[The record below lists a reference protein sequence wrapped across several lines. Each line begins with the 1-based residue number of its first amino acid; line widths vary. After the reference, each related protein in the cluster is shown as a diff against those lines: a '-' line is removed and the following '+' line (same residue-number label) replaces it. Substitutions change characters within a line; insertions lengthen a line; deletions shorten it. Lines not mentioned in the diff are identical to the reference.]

1 METTSH
7 EQLWTRNFILLLG
20 STLLLWGS
28 FYFILPTLPLYVVQ
42 RLHGNPAQ
50 VGLLSG
56 VLGVTAVIARP
67 LAGWA
72 ADRWG
77 RRPVQLLFLLLFAGV
92 VLTYSWATSITL
104 LVLIRLLHGI
114 PFGAATTAGMTV
126 ASDLVPASRR
136 GEGIGYYALAQTLS
150 MAVGP
155 VLAFHILG
163 GGQFPR
169 LFLTTSLIAFAA
181 LVLAWAIRYPPVR
194 NAKATFSWQSMI
206 EKRVGWIALTA
217 LFIALGYSGIVSFVT
232 LYGEEL
238 HVGNTGLFFS
248 LYALGMVLVR
258 PGAGR
263 AFDRRGPSTV
273 MAGGFAVLFLAY
285 LVLALWRT
293 ATGFLCAGLLY
304 GVGHGAVVPSLQAM
318 AVNMVPAVRRGAANA
333 TVFSI
338 FDIGMTVGPYLLG
351 LLAQAMGGYAAV
363 YLVAAVLLALPTL
376 LFFWRVMPGYRGVR
390 SEGCS

>member
-1 METTSH
+1 METSSRD
-7 EQLWTRNFILLLG
+7 ELWSRDFILLLG

-42 RLHGNPAQ
+42 QLHGNPAQ

-56 VLGVTAVIARP
+56 VLGITAVIARP
-67 LAGWA
+67 LSGWA

-77 RRPVQLLFLLLFAGV
+77 RRPVQLLFLLLFAVV
-92 VLTYSWATSITL
+92 VLTYNFAASVAL

-126 ASDLVPASRR
+126 AADLVPRSRR
-136 GEGIGYYALAQTLS
+136 GEGIGYYTLAQTLS
-150 MAVGP
+150 MALGP
-155 VLAFHILG
+155 VLAFAILG

-169 LFLTTSLIAFAA
+169 LFLTASLIAFAA
-181 LVLAWAIRYPPVR
+181 LLLAWAIRHPLVR
-194 NAKATFSWQSMI
+194 DAQASFTWQSMI
-206 EKRVGWIALTA
+206 EKRVGWLSLTA

-238 HVGNTGLFFS
+238 HVGNAGLFFT
-248 LYALGMVLVR
+248 LYALGMMLVR
-258 PGAGR
+258 PGAGQ
-263 AFDRRGPSTV
+263 AFDRQGPSAV
-273 MAGGFAVLFLAY
+273 VAGGLALLFLAY
-285 LVLALWRT
+285 LMLALWRT
-293 ATGFLCAGLLY
+293 AAGFLCAGLLY
-304 GVGHGAVVPSLQAM
+304 GLGYGAVVPSIQAM

-338 FDIGMTVGPYLLG
+338 FDIGMTVGPYVLG

-363 YLVAAVLLALPTL
+363 YLVAAILLAVPTL
-376 LFFWRVMPGYRGVR
+376 LFFWRVMPEYQESSG
-390 SEGCS
+390 

>member
-1 METTSH
+1 METTH
-7 EQLWTRNFILLLG
+7 DQLWSRDFILLLG
-20 STLLLWGS
+20 STLLIWGS

-56 VLGVTAVIARP
+56 MLGITAVIARP
-67 LAGWA
+67 LSGWA

-77 RRPVQLLFLLLFAGV
+77 RRPVQLLFLLLFAVV
-92 VLTYSWATSITL
+92 VLTYNFATSMAM

-126 ASDLVPASRR
+126 AADLVPASRR

-155 VLAFHILG
+155 VLAFAILG
-163 GGQFPR
+163 GGHFSR

-181 LVLAWAIRYPPVR
+181 LMLAWAIRHPPVR
-194 NAKATFSWQSMI
+194 NAHASFSWQSIFEM
-206 EKRVGWIALTA
+206 RVGWLALTA

-232 LYGEEL
+232 LYGEQL
-238 HVGNTGLFFS
+238 HVGNAGLFFT
-248 LYALGMVLVR
+248 LYALGMMLAR
-258 PGAGR
+258 PGTGQ
-263 AFDRRGPSTV
+263 AFDRRGPAPV
-273 MAGGFAVLFLAY
+273 VAGGLAILFLAY
-285 LVLALWRT
+285 LLLALWRT
-293 ATGFLCAGLLY
+293 AMGFLCAGLLY
-304 GVGHGAVVPSLQAM
+304 GVGYGAVVPSIQAM

-338 FDIGMTVGPYLLG
+338 FDIGMSVGPYLLG
-351 LLAQAMGGYAAV
+351 LLAQAMGGYAEI
-363 YLVAAVLLALPTL
+363 YLVAAALLAVPTL
-376 LFFWRVMPGYRGVR
+376 LFFWRVMPGYGRMM
-390 SEGCS
+390 SEE

>member
-1 METTSH
+1 MPTSPH
-7 EQLWTRNFILLLG
+7 DELWSRDFLLLLG
-20 STLLLWGS
+20 STLLIWGS

-67 LAGWA
+67 LSGWA

-77 RRPVQLLFLLLFAGV
+77 RRPVQLLFLLLFALI
-92 VLTYSWATSITL
+92 VLTYNLATSVSL

-126 ASDLVPASRR
+126 AADLVPASRR

-155 VLAFHILG
+155 ALAFTILG
-163 GGQFPR
+163 KGQFPR
-169 LFLTTSLIAFAA
+169 LFLATSLVAFAS
-181 LVLAWAIRYPPVR
+181 LVLAWAIRHPPVR
-194 NAKATFSWQSMI
+194 NAKASFSWQSMI
-206 EKRVGWIALTA
+206 EMRVGWLALTA
-217 LFIALGYSGIVSFVT
+217 LFIALGYSGIVSFIT

-238 HVGNTGLFFS
+238 GVVNAGLFFT
-248 LYALGMVLVR
+248 LYALGMALIR

-263 AFDRRGPSTV
+263 MFDRQGPAPV
-273 MAGGFAVLFLAY
+273 VGGGMALLFLAY
-285 LVLALWRT
+285 LILALWRT
-293 ATGFLCAGLLY
+293 AAGFLCAGLVY
-304 GVGHGAVVPSLQAM
+304 GLGYGAVVPSLQAM
-318 AVNMVPAVRRGAANA
+318 AVNVVPAVRRGAANA
-333 TVFSI
+333 TVFSV

-363 YLVAAVLLALPTL
+363 YLVGAVLLALPTL
-376 LFFWRVMPGYRGVR
+376 VFFLRVMPGYGV
-390 SEGCS
+390 SEE